1 MQDYK
6 AMPYKCCNKFFL
18 EGQGLEERVLDLII
32 RKNVNDVSL
41 LKLQNLPESVF
52 GPGFA
57 SYFTP

>member
-1 MQDYK
+1 
-6 AMPYKCCNKFFL
+6 MPYKCCNKFFL

-32 RKNVNDVSL
+32 HKNVNDVSL